1 MTYEQFNKINLP
13 VALRV
18 RRGSMKPRLEI
29 KISEEDFKELRTD
42 VQGIMTGELN
52 DYKPIRI
59 EEGTLEGVPLGHS
72 LIVTP
77 YYSTK
82 IYIIL
87 NQ

>member
-1 MTYEQFNKINLP
+1 MTFEIFNTLCLP
-13 VALRV
+13 LAAKL

-29 KISEEDFKELRTD
+29 KISEEDFKELRTE
-42 VQGIMTGELN
+42 VQAIMAREYS

-59 EEGTLEGVPLGHS
+59 AEGTLEGVPLGHS

-87 NQ
+87 